1 MESDT
6 PFISKFHMFVFT
18 VQLFFLPPLFSSYV
32 VKWLKPFYNIAH
44 VKATKRQKKKT
55 KKKRGKKFQHPQ
67 RETKGFKLHRAPPS
81 VQARIGG
88 RWAAL
93 HSLAQLSQS

>member
-1 MESDT
+1 
-6 PFISKFHMFVFT
+6 MF
-18 VQLFFLPPLFSSYV
+18 L
-32 VKWLKPFYNIAH
+32 
-44 VKATKRQKKKT
+44 
-55 KKKRGKKFQHPQ
+55 HPQ
-67 RETKGFKLHRAPPS
+67 RETKGFKVHGAPPS